1 MQSGTVHIEIRITQ
15 NNTKLPNMCQSNN
28 IAFGGGW
35 IGGVRWGGAAQTTK
49 LKTPEFY

>member
-15 NNTKLPNMCQSNN
+15 NNTKLPNVPKQQHS
-28 IAFGGGW
+28 FWGVDW
-35 IGGVRWGGAAQTTK
+35 GGVRWGGAAQTTK